1 MKIRIV
7 IVLSTLLLS
16 LSVSAQIAQQP
27 MRSTSPMLN
36 ERTTPQATTTA
47 TGFRAISTTPTI
59 GMDGQA
65 VQPGM
70 VMYSLNNAEDTPD
83 NPNVDPDKDKPNGY
97 PIGDSVLPLLLFS
110 SVYAFFRLRKESHRK
125 NSLTA

>member
-36 ERTTPQATTTA
+36 ERTTPQATTA

-70 VMYSLNNAEDTPD
+70 VMYSLNNAEETPD

>member
-36 ERTTPQATTTA
+36 ERTTPQATTA

-70 VMYSLNNAEDTPD
+70 VMYSLNNAEETPD
-83 NPNVDPDKDKPNGY
+83 NPDVDPDKDKPNGY

-110 SVYAFFRLRKESHRK
+110 SVYAFLRLRKESHRK